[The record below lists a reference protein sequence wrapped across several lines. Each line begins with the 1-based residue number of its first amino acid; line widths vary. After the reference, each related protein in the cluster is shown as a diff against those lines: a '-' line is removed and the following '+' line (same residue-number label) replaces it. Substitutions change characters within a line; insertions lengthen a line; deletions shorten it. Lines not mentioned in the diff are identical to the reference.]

1 MKPKIN
7 RPEKKANFLS
17 TLRKEEELCIKHC
30 LSPLELSALRH
41 NFQPFTYKII
51 GSSLYISRHTCK
63 QLLVNVKNNLSFLT
77 NQLQKERVCKDVPAK
92 HREAFEDPREILSL
106 APYLRNRLCKLDCYS
121 MLRIMLLGR
130 EYFVNRKEFG
140 PKSIKLIDGLFAKY
154 QCSHLFK

>member
-7 RPEKKANFLS
+7 PPEKEPNFFS

-30 LSPLELSALRH
+30 FSPLELAALRH

-51 GSSLYISRHTCK
+51 RSPLYISRHACK

-92 HREAFEDPREILSL
+92 YREAFEDPREILSL

-121 MLRIMLLGR
+121 MLRIIMLGR

-140 PKSIKLIDGLFAKY
+140 PKSIKTIETLFAKHK
-154 QCSHLFK
+154 CSHLFK